1 MAHRIPAPLRAVGA
15 LLRALLGLA
24 LLAALVGGVPYLLL
38 KVGHQ
43 PAELSGGL
51 DLLTQQDDG
60 SLFLVVLT
68 CIGWVAW
75 AAFAFSVLVELVAVL
90 RRRSAPRIRG
100 LGGMQSLASF
110 LIGGIVLLA
119 PTAASAATVT
129 PAVAATATHTTGQ
142 DTAGVSAKH
151 ESTRPDGAGLRHT
164 VTSATES
171 PWELAQ
177 TYLGSGLRWKDIAA
191 LNPDIPELAAGDQY
205 LPKGAII
212 TLPADARLPTAT
224 NTTPA
229 SPTKAADTT
238 ADTPDKAAG
247 SQTSYTVRPGDYLS
261 KIAEKELGDGDRW
274 PELYEAN
281 EGRPQPYGQVFDDP
295 DRIYPGQE
303 LALPG
308 SDQPA
313 GTDTDMD
320 AAPRPGSDSGSAEKA
335 PAHDD
340 HEATP
345 PPEAD
350 TPPPAQSTP
359 ETEAPS
365 ATAPSPGQSRT
376 ASPSPTVTPAPGTA
390 NTAPGTPTPNPS
402 ATAAAEDQQTTTGM
416 RAGMVGLGATGVLA
430 AGLVGTLAS
439 RRILQQRRRR
449 RGRRIPMPSGQAALT
464 EIALRSADAGEE
476 LTVLDRALRT
486 AAAALAEENRPL
498 PTLAAVQLGTEGVR
512 LYLAAPAP
520 AVAPFTADPSRTT
533 VWWCPA
539 DSGELLPLQ
548 EGREVDPPYPGL
560 IALGEDDRGA
570 IVLID
575 LEHIGALHLTGGL
588 RNEVLRTLALTLALS
603 PLAEQLEL
611 AVAGEDT
618 APGLAM
624 LDSDRVTPY
633 PDLTDA
639 VHALQAHHAEQQQA
653 LEGLGDGGD
662 GSPVPAAEVGDLWPL
677 VVVADLDSCPAPEG
691 TQDVLWEVLG
701 QQPRSAVAVL
711 TSSTAVPEGAGD
723 AWSVDTDLPYVTVP
737 GTTVHVALSVCSD
750 AEYADILDVALTAD
764 APGDAPAPAQ
774 EPAATAASV
783 ESHSSA
789 SVVLPE
795 PESPLARDDAG
806 PVRKPGLMA
815 ALADLDDDP
824 DNAEDPATPPVDEKS
839 APGPAPL
846 PTASQSPG
854 TPVLPALSDPAPR
867 VSSKIPAPA
876 APEDVTPARDAA
888 LPLPERPGESA
899 PAGSPDRPLVQ
910 VLGTVDLLGARGT
923 IKSNRR
929 TLALEMTAWLVLH
942 PGANHHQLDE
952 ILAPGGLVT
961 RDTRNTRLG
970 DVRRWLGT
978 DAQGNKHLPHVS
990 TQPDKLYR
998 LAQVDCDWAR
1008 FQQLVHSSRTA
1019 DGPAGE
1025 QLLRQA
1031 LELVHGRPFSGI
1043 PSRRYAWAE
1052 SLAQE
1057 MTSEIVDSAD
1067 DLAERYL
1074 ARADARNALW
1084 AATRGL
1090 TVAREMECLW
1100 RHKFR
1105 ALSLLGEESALE
1117 TSIRQLDELLLELGS
1132 SMDEETEQV
1141 LRLL

>member
-1 MAHRIPAPLRAVGA
+1 MAHRIPAPLRAVGT

-24 LLAALVGGVPYLLL
+24 LLTALVGGVPYLLL

-43 PAELSGGL
+43 PAELSGSL

-75 AAFAFSVLVELVAVL
+75 AAFTFSVLVELVAVL

-129 PAVAATATHTTGQ
+129 PAVAATATHTAGQ
-142 DTAGVSAKH
+142 DTGSASAKH
-151 ESTRPDGAGLRHT
+151 EKTRTDGAGLRHT

-212 TLPADARLPTAT
+212 TLPADARPPAAT
-224 NTTPA
+224 NTA
-229 SPTKAADTT
+229 SASVSSAAKAGTT
-238 ADTPDKAAG
+238 TSAQSAQDEAAG
-247 SQTSYTVRPGDYLS
+247 SQTSYTVQSGDDLT
-261 KIAEKELGDGDRW
+261 KIAKKKLGDGDRW

-281 EGRPQPYGQVFDDP
+281 KGEKQPYGQVFDDP
-295 DRIYPGQE
+295 DLIYPGQVI
-303 LALPG
+303 ALPG
-308 SDQPA
+308 SGQAA
-313 GTDTDMD
+313 GSDMDTDS
-320 AAPRPGSDSGSAEKA
+320 RPGSDSGEKTPA
-335 PAHDD
+335 PDE
-340 HEATP
+340 HEATT
-345 PPEAD
+345 PPEAG

-359 ETEAPS
+359 DTESPS
-365 ATAPSPGQSRT
+365 ATAPHPGHSRT
-376 ASPSPTVTPAPGTA
+376 ASPSPTVTPAPGTE
-390 NTAPGTPTPNPS
+390 TLAPGKPTPS
-402 ATAAAEDQQTTTGM
+402 ATVAAEDQQTTTGM

-464 EIALRSADAGEE
+464 ETALRSADAGEE

-512 LYLAAPAP
+512 LHLDAPSP
-520 AVAPFTADPSRTT
+520 AVAPFTTDPSQST

-539 DSGELLPLQ
+539 DSGELLPLP
-548 EGREVDPPYPGL
+548 ESREVDPPYPGL
-560 IALGEDDRGA
+560 IALGEDDQGA
-570 IVLID
+570 IVLVD

-603 PLAEQLEL
+603 PLAEQLDI

-639 VHALQAHHAEQQQA
+639 VQALQAHHAEQQQA
-653 LEGLGDGGD
+653 LDGLGNGD
-662 GSPVPAAEVGDLWPL
+662 GPPPILPTEEVGGLWPL

-691 TQDVLWEVLG
+691 TQEFLWDVLG
-701 QQPRSAVAVL
+701 QQPRSAVAVV
-711 TSSTAVPEGAGD
+711 TSSTAVPEDAGE
-723 AWSVDTDLPYVTVP
+723 AWSVDTDLPYITVP
-737 GTTVHVALSVCSD
+737 GTAVCVALSVCSD

-764 APGDAPAPAQ
+764 APGDVPAPAQ
-774 EPAATAASV
+774 ELAAAAEV
-783 ESHSSA
+783 MESHSSP
-789 SVVLPE
+789 SVFPPE
-795 PESPLARDDAG
+795 LETPLARDDAG
-806 PVRKPGLMA
+806 AVRKPGLMA

-824 DNAEDPATPPVDEKS
+824 DNAEHSTAPPADEEG
-839 APGPAPL
+839 AAGPEPL
-846 PTASQSPG
+846 PTASSSPG
-854 TPVLPALSDPAPR
+854 TPVLPALSSPAPQ
-867 VSSKIPAPA
+867 VSSRIPAPTD
-876 APEDVTPARDAA
+876 PEVVTPARDTA
-888 LPLPERPGESA
+888 LPLPEQPCEST
-899 PAGSPDRPLVQ
+899 PAPDRPLVQ

-952 ILAPGGLVT
+952 VLAPGGLVT

-970 DVRRWLGT
+970 DVRRWLGA

-998 LAQVDCDWAR
+998 LAGVDYDWDR
-1008 FQQLVHSSRTA
+1008 FQQLAHSSRAA

-1057 MTSEIVDSAD
+1057 MTSEIVDAAD

-1074 ARADARNALW
+1074 ARGDARNALW

-1105 ALSLLGEESALE
+1105 ALSLLGEEAALE
-1117 TSIRQLDELLLELGS
+1117 SSIRQLDELLLELGS

>member
-1 MAHRIPAPLRAVGA
+1 MAHRTPAPLRAVAA

-24 LLAALVGGVPYLLL
+24 LLVALVGGVPYLLL

-43 PAELSGGL
+43 PTELSGGL

-68 CIGWVAW
+68 CIGWAAW
-75 AAFAFSVLVELVAVL
+75 AAFAFSVLVEIVAVL

-129 PAVAATATHTTGQ
+129 PAVAATATHTVGQ
-142 DTAGVSAKH
+142 DTGSPSAKH
-151 ESTRPDGAGLRHT
+151 DATRTDQAGLRHT
-164 VTSATES
+164 VTSTTES
-171 PWELAQ
+171 PWELAE
-177 TYLGSGLRWKDIAA
+177 TYLGSGPRWKDIAA
-191 LNPDIPELAAGDQY
+191 LNPGIPELAAGDQY
-205 LPKGAII
+205 LPKGAVI
-212 TLPADARLPTAT
+212 TLPADARPTAT
-224 NTTPA
+224 AETGPG
-229 SPTKAADTT
+229 SPTATKAAKAS
-238 ADTPDKAAG
+238 ADARAEAAD
-247 SQTSYTVRPGDYLS
+247 SPKSYTVRPGDYLS
-261 KIAEKELGDGDRW
+261 KIADVQLGDGDRW

-281 EGRPQPYGQVFDDP
+281 KGEKQPHGQVFDDP

-308 SDQPA
+308 
-313 GTDTDMD
+313 
-320 AAPRPGSDSGSAEKA
+320 RGSDSADKP
-335 PAHDD
+335 PAKDD
-340 HEATP
+340 HEASKPSKKDPAP
-345 PPEAD
+345 PPR
-350 TPPPAQSTP
+350 STP
-359 ETEAPS
+359 DTEPS
-365 ATAPSPGQSRT
+365 APATPSPSQSRT
-376 ASPSPTVTPAPGTA
+376 ADPSPTMTPSPATETPAPGK
-390 NTAPGTPTPNPS
+390 PTPE
-402 ATAAAEDQQTTTGM
+402 ATAADKDGQTTTGM

-430 AGLVGTLAS
+430 AGLVGTLAT

-449 RGRRIPMPSGQAALT
+449 RGRRIPMPSGQSALT

-486 AAAALAEENRPL
+486 AATALAEENRQL
-498 PTLAAVQLGTEGVR
+498 PALAAVQLGTEGVR
-512 LYLAAPAP
+512 LHLNAPAP
-520 AVAPFTADPSRTT
+520 AVAPFTTDPSQST

-548 EGREVDPPYPGL
+548 ESREVDPPYPGL
-560 IALGEDDRGA
+560 IALGEDDQGA
-570 IVLID
+570 IVLVD
-575 LEHIGALHLTGGL
+575 LEHTGALHLTGGL

-603 PLAEQLEL
+603 PLAEQLDI

-639 VHALQAHHAEQQQA
+639 VQALQAHHAEQQQA
-653 LEGLGDGGD
+653 LDRLGDGDD
-662 GSPVPAAEVGDLWPL
+662 GTPDLPEAEMSGLWPL

-691 TQDVLWEVLG
+691 TRDVLWEVLG
-701 QQPRSAVAVL
+701 QQPRSAVAVV
-711 TSSTAVPEGAGD
+711 TSSTAVPEAAGE
-723 AWSVDTDLPYVTVP
+723 AWSVDTDLPYATVP
-737 GTTVHVALSVCSD
+737 GTAVSVALSVCSD
-750 AEYADILDVALTAD
+750 AEYANILDVALTAD
-764 APGDAPAPAQ
+764 APGDVPAPAQ
-774 EPAATAASV
+774 EPAGVAQSV
-783 ESHSSA
+783 TSQRPSPVVPSETGAPSA
-789 SVVLPE
+789 REVT
-795 PESPLARDDAG
+795 G
-806 PVRKPGLMA
+806 PVGKPGLMA
-815 ALADLDDDP
+815 AFANLEDDGTD
-824 DNAEDPATPPVDEKS
+824 DGEAPATPPAGQES
-839 APGPAPL
+839 TPGPEPL
-846 PTASQSPG
+846 PTASPSPG
-854 TPVLPALSDPAPR
+854 TPVLPSLSSPAPR
-867 VSSKIPAPA
+867 VSSRIPAPA
-876 APEDVTPARDAA
+876 DPEEATPAHDTTV
-888 LPLPERPGESA
+888 PLPEQ
-899 PAGSPDRPLVQ
+899 PAGSDAADGPDRPLVQ

-952 ILAPGGLVT
+952 VLAPGGIVT

-970 DVRRWLGT
+970 DVRRWLGA

-998 LAQVDCDWAR
+998 LAGVDCDWAR
-1008 FQQLVHSSRTA
+1008 FQQLAHSGRTA
-1019 DGPAGE
+1019 DGPAAE

-1057 MTSEIVDSAD
+1057 MISAIVDVAD

-1074 ARADARNALW
+1074 ACGDARNALW

-1090 TVAREMECLW
+1090 NVAREMECLW

-1105 ALSLLGEESALE
+1105 ALSLLGEETALE
-1117 TSIRQLDELLLELGS
+1117 SSVRQLDELLLELGS